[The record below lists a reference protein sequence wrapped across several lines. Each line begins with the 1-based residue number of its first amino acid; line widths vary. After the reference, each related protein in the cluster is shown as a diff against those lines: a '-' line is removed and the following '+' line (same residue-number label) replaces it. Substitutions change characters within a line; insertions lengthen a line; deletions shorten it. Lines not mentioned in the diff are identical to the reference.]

1 MRTWTNWYLVYAVT
15 LGLSFGISMG
25 LTFVV
30 RRYALRWQILDHPGD
45 RKMQKRP
52 VPLLGGVSI
61 VATFYVMV
69 IGSLLLVEPVRQFG
83 IEWLEIH
90 VFQFLGKDHET
101 KLLGIFAG
109 GLLIA
114 ILGLVDDLQALR
126 PWLKLLGQCVA
137 AAVLVISDMRLNLF
151 AETWLGHRQIGRAHV

>member
-83 IEWLEIH
+83 RSNS
-90 VFQFLGKDHET
+90 
-101 KLLGIFAG
+101 
-109 GLLIA
+109 
-114 ILGLVDDLQALR
+114 LR
-126 PWLKLLGQCVA
+126 
-137 AAVLVISDMRLNLF
+137 
-151 AETWLGHRQIGRAHV
+151 